1 MNYSRP
7 WMLAGLAMIAAG
19 AALLCHQ
26 GCVRGTP
33 PPVPAKAPPAPAA
46 DAAQKPLAV
55 SPQWQELF
63 DGKTLDGWKTPQF
76 GGEGKVHV
84 RDGMIV
90 MEAGALMTGVTWTG
104 QPPRDNYEL
113 QLEGMRLS
121 GSDFFATV
129 TFPVGEE
136 HCSFVVGGWGG
147 ALIGLSNVDYFDA
160 SENSTTDSFSFADN
174 QWYRIRVRVSTA
186 AIEVWIDDKQVVKQ
200 PRAEHVFGI
209 RPEVELC
216 RPLGIC
222 TWSTAGAVRNIRL
235 RELDEK

>member
-1 MNYSRP
+1 MNCLRP
-7 WMLAGLAMIAAG
+7 WMFAGPALIAVG
-19 AALLCHQ
+19 ASLLCHQ
-26 GCVRGTP
+26 GCVREAP
-33 PPVPAKAPPAPAA
+33 PPAPRAEA
-46 DAAQKPLAV
+46 QPAAQPAPQPLAAA
-55 SPQWQELF
+55 PAWQELF
-63 DGKTLDGWKTPQF
+63 DGRSLDGWKAPQF

-90 MEAGALMTGVTWTG
+90 MEAGALMTGIVWTG

-129 TFPVGEE
+129 TFPVGKE

-147 ALIGLSNVDYFDA
+147 SLIGLSNVDYADA
-160 SENSTTDSFSFADN
+160 SENATSDTFAFADN
-174 QWYRIRVRVSTA
+174 RWYRIRVRVSPA

-216 RPLGIC
+216 CPLGIS
-222 TWSTAGAVRNIRL
+222 TWCTAGAVRNIRIRRL
-235 RELDEK
+235 EESK